1 MYQSNWSKMTRTIL
15 MGSMLATA
23 VMTGTTAFAEKVNNT
38 TTEISSAKS
47 SVKFL
52 GTDADNFWFHVQYN
66 NPSGSNF
73 FLTLLDENGDE
84 IYSGKFSDKTFTKR
98 FSLPRFDAYK
108 SVSFVI
114 ESAKSN
120 YKERFDVQFKQRSE
134 EEVVVIKK

>member
-1 MYQSNWSKMTRTIL
+1 MTRTIL

-38 TTEISSAKS
+38 TTEINSAKS
-47 SVKFL
+47 TVKFL
-52 GTDADNFWFHVQYN
+52 GTDADNFWFHVQY
-66 NPSGSNF
+66 NF

-108 SVSFVI
+108 SISFVI

>member
-23 VMTGTTAFAEKVNNT
+23 VMTGTTAFAGTVNNHS
-38 TTEISSAKS
+38 TEISSAKS
-47 SVKFL
+47 AVKFL
-52 GTDADNFWFHVQYN
+52 GTDAESFWFHVQYN

-73 FLTLLDENGDE
+73 FLTVLDESGEE

-98 FSLPRFDAYK
+98 FSLPRFEGYK
-108 SVSFVI
+108 TISFVI
-114 ESAKSN
+114 ESSKSN